1 MFALI
6 VVNVINVN
14 AHYLMLQQV
23 HELVSDFTWM
33 IGGPQGSGVETAA
46 NIFSQVFSKMGYQIF
61 GKREYYSNIKGEHS
75 YFAVRV
81 SDKQIRSSIKGTN
94 MLIAF
99 DAETIF
105 RHANDVLENGIII
118 YDSTLENIKV
128 SDVITFDNDF
138 KERMEGFL
146 KSNNK
151 ENTIKGILELAS
163 ERGASIHSVSFRS
176 LLFELSEKIE
186 NPRIKTMIRMFNV
199 LGVSLSLGLLM
210 IPTEKLT
217 ESINSIF
224 SKKKTIADMNVSAA
238 NFAYN
243 YAAAKFGS
251 TDLKFNINEIKENTL
266 LVQGYYGTSIGKIIA
281 GCRFQSYYP
290 ITPATDESN
299 FLETNEILEINE
311 DRPGSTLVIQT
322 EDEISAIGMA
332 IGSSLTGVRSAT
344 CTSGPGFVLMIE
356 CLSWAGINE
365 VPVVITFYQRSG
377 PSTGLPTR
385 HGQDDL
391 LCAINS
397 GVGEFP
403 RIVYASGNVSDSFY
417 DTANVFNYADVF
429 QVPVIHM
436 MDKFIA
442 SSVTTCQRFDET
454 KVNIDR
460 GKLLHEPPSNPYK
473 RFEHTADG
481 LSPRSKIGL
490 ENGIFWN
497 TGDESDVE
505 GHISEDPVNRVE
517 MMDKRQSR
525 LDYIL
530 EKIPE
535 SEQIVKHSDGEF
547 CVVSWGS
554 TQGPILDAID
564 MLKNE
569 GINIGFVEIKLLH
582 PFPKELLKKSFSNS
596 KTIIDVEA
604 NYTGQLGSIIKQ
616 NLEKDPDYYILKY
629 TGRPMTCTELYD
641 TLKKIVNNNAEKRE
655 VLTYGA

>member
-1 MFALI
+1 
-6 VVNVINVN
+6 
-14 AHYLMLQQV
+14 MLQQV
-23 HELVSDFTWM
+23 NELVSDFTWM

-224 SKKKTIADMNVSAA
+224 SKKKAIADMNVSAA

-641 TLKKIVNNNAEKRE
+641 TFKKIVNNDAEKRE

>member
-1 MFALI
+1 MQ
-6 VVNVINVN
+6 
-14 AHYLMLQQV
+14 QQV
-23 HELVSDFTWM
+23 DRMNTDFTWM

-46 NIFSQVFSKMGYQIF
+46 NIFSQVFSKMGYQVF

-75 YFAVRV
+75 YFAVRI
-81 SDKQIRSSIKGTN
+81 SDQKIRSSIKGTN

-105 RHANDVLENGIII
+105 RHADDVLENGVVI
-118 YDSTLENIKV
+118 YDSTLENMRI
-128 SDVITFDNDF
+128 SDVITFENDF
-138 KERMEGFL
+138 KDRLENLL
-146 KSNNK
+146 KSKNK
-151 ENTIKGILELAS
+151 EATVRGMLDLAS
-163 ERGASIHSVSFRS
+163 ENGVKINSVSFRS
-176 LLFELSEKIE
+176 LLTELSENLE
-186 NPRIKTMIRMFNV
+186 NPRIKNMNRMFNV

-210 IPTEKLT
+210 IPSEKLT
-217 ESINSIF
+217 ESVNSIF
-224 SKKKTIADMNVSAA
+224 SKKKSIAEINVSAA

-243 YAAAKFGS
+243 YATTKFEHNS
-251 TDLKFNINEIKENTL
+251 FKFESKDIQDNTI
-266 LVQGYYGTSIGKIIA
+266 LVQGHYGTSIGKIIS

-311 DRPGSTLVIQT
+311 DRPGSTLVVQT

-344 CTSGPGFVLMIE
+344 CTSGPGFALMTE

-417 DTANVFNYADVF
+417 DTAQVFNYADIF

-436 MDKFIA
+436 LDKFIA
-442 SSVTTCQRFDET
+442 SSVTTCERFDET

-460 GKLLHEPPSNPYK
+460 GKLLEEITSDNYN
-473 RFEHTADG
+473 RFAHTEDG
-481 LSPRSKIGL
+481 ISPRSKLGL
-490 ENGIFWN
+490 ENGVFWN
-497 TGDESDVE
+497 TGDESDVQ
-505 GHISEDPVNRVE
+505 GHISEDPVNRLE
-517 MMDKRQSR
+517 KMDKRQSR
-525 LDYIL
+525 FDHIL
-530 EKIPE
+530 EKIPK
-535 SEQIVKHSDGEF
+535 SEQIVQHYEGDF
-547 CVVSWGS
+547 CIVSWGS
-554 TQGPILDAID
+554 TQGPILDAIE
-564 MLKNE
+564 MLKND
-569 GINIGFVEIKLLH
+569 GINVGFIEVKLLH
-582 PFPKELLKKSFSNS
+582 PFPKELLKKHLSNS
-596 KTIIDVEA
+596 KTLINVEA
-604 NYTGQLGSIIKQ
+604 NYNGQLGSLIRQ
-616 NLEKDPDYYILKY
+616 NLEKDPQYYILKF

-641 TLKKIVNNNAEKRE
+641 TLKKIVNNNAQKRE

>member
-1 MFALI
+1 MDT
-6 VVNVINVN
+6 
-14 AHYLMLQQV
+14 
-23 HELVSDFTWM
+23 DFTWM

-75 YFAVRV
+75 YFAVRI
-81 SDKQIRSSIKGTN
+81 SDEKIRSSVKGTN

-105 RHANDVLENGIII
+105 RHADDILENGIVI
-118 YDSTLENIKV
+118 YDSTLENMRV
-128 SDVITFDNDF
+128 SDIITFENDF
-138 KERMEGFL
+138 KVRLENLL
-146 KSNNK
+146 KSKNK
-151 ENTIKGILELAS
+151 ETTVKGMLDLAS
-163 ERGASIHSVSFRS
+163 ENGVKVHSVSFRS
-176 LLFELSEKIE
+176 LLSELSEKLE
-186 NPRIKTMIRMFNV
+186 NPRIKNMSRMFNV

-210 IPTEKLT
+210 IPSEKLT
-217 ESINSIF
+217 DSVNSIF
-224 SKKKTIADMNVSAA
+224 SKKKSIAEINVSAA

-243 YAAAKFGS
+243 YATAKFEHNN
-251 TDLKFNINEIKENTL
+251 LKFATKDIQDNTI

-311 DRPGSTLVIQT
+311 DRPGSTLVVQT

-344 CTSGPGFVLMIE
+344 CTSGPGFALMTE

-417 DTANVFNYADVF
+417 DTTQAFNYADIF

-436 MDKFIA
+436 LDKFIA
-442 SSVTTCQRFDET
+442 SSVTTCERFDET

-460 GKLLHEPPSNPYK
+460 GKLLEEITSDNYN
-473 RFEHTADG
+473 RFALTEDG
-481 LSPRSKIGL
+481 ISPRSKLGL

-497 TGDESDVE
+497 TGDESDVQ

-517 MMDKRQSR
+517 KMDKRQSR
-525 LDYIL
+525 LGYIL

-535 SEQIVKHSDGEF
+535 SEQIIQHSEGDF
-547 CVVSWGS
+547 CIVSWGS
-554 TQGPILDAID
+554 TQGPILDAIG
-564 MLKNE
+564 MLKND
-569 GINIGFVEIKLLH
+569 GIDIGFIEIKLLH
-582 PFPKELLKKSFSNS
+582 PFPKELLKKHLSNS
-596 KTIIDVEA
+596 KTIINVEA
-604 NYTGQLGSIIKQ
+604 NYDGQLGSLIRQ
-616 NLEKDPDYYILKY
+616 NLEKDPDYYILKF
-629 TGRPMTCTELYD
+629 TGRPMTCTEIYD
-641 TLKKIVNNNAEKRE
+641 TLKKITNNNAQKRE

>member
-1 MFALI
+1 
-6 VVNVINVN
+6 
-14 AHYLMLQQV
+14 
-23 HELVSDFTWM
+23 
-33 IGGPQGSGVETAA
+33 
-46 NIFSQVFSKMGYQIF
+46 
-61 GKREYYSNIKGEHS
+61 
-75 YFAVRV
+75 
-81 SDKQIRSSIKGTN
+81 
-94 MLIAF
+94 
-99 DAETIF
+99 
-105 RHANDVLENGIII
+105 
-118 YDSTLENIKV
+118 
-128 SDVITFDNDF
+128 
-138 KERMEGFL
+138 MEGFL

-151 ENTIKGILELAS
+151 EATIKGILELAS

-176 LLFELSEKIE
+176 LLAELSEKIE

-224 SKKKTIADMNVSAA
+224 SKKKAIADMNVSAA

-251 TDLKFNINEIKENTL
+251 TDFKFNINEIKENTL

-436 MDKFIA
+436 MDKLIA

>member
-23 HELVSDFTWM
+23 NELVSDFTWM

-81 SDKQIRSSIKGTN
+81 SKKQIRSSIKGTN

-151 ENTIKGILELAS
+151 EATIKGILELAS

-176 LLFELSEKIE
+176 LLFELSEKLE

-251 TDLKFNINEIKENTL
+251 TDLKFNINEIEENTL

>member
-1 MFALI
+1 MAT
-6 VVNVINVN
+6 
-14 AHYLMLQQV
+14 
-23 HELVSDFTWM
+23 DFTWM

-75 YFAVRV
+75 YFAVRI
-81 SDKQIRSSIKGTN
+81 SDEKIRSSVKGTN

-105 RHANDVLENGIII
+105 RHADDILENGIVI
-118 YDSTLENIKV
+118 YDSTLENMRV
-128 SDVITFDNDF
+128 SDVITFENDF
-138 KERMEGFL
+138 KGRLENLL
-146 KSNNK
+146 KSKNK
-151 ENTIKGILELAS
+151 EATVKGMLDLAS
-163 ERGASIHSVSFRS
+163 ENGVKVHSVSFRS
-176 LLFELSEKIE
+176 LLSELSEKLE
-186 NPRIKTMIRMFNV
+186 NPRIKNMSRMFNV

-210 IPTEKLT
+210 IPSEKLT
-217 ESINSIF
+217 DSVNSIF
-224 SKKKTIADMNVSAA
+224 SKKKSIAEINVSAA

-243 YAAAKFGS
+243 YAAAKFEHNN
-251 TDLKFNINEIKENTL
+251 LKFATKDIQDNTI
-266 LVQGYYGTSIGKIIA
+266 LVQGYYGTSIGKIIS

-311 DRPGSTLVIQT
+311 DRPGSTLVVQT

-344 CTSGPGFVLMIE
+344 CTSGPGFALMTE

-417 DTANVFNYADVF
+417 DTTQVFNYADIF

-436 MDKFIA
+436 LDKFIA
-442 SSVTTCQRFDET
+442 SSVTTCERFDET

-460 GKLLHEPPSNPYK
+460 GKLLEEITSDNYN
-473 RFEHTADG
+473 RFAHTEDG
-481 LSPRSKIGL
+481 ISPRSKLGL

-497 TGDESDVE
+497 TGDESDVQ

-517 MMDKRQSR
+517 KMDKRQSR

-535 SEQIVKHSDGEF
+535 SEQIVQHSEGDF
-547 CVVSWGS
+547 CIVSWGS
-554 TQGPILDAID
+554 TQGPILDAIE
-564 MLKNE
+564 MLKND
-569 GINIGFVEIKLLH
+569 GIDIGFIEIKLLH
-582 PFPKELLKKSFSNS
+582 PFPKEVLKKYLSNS
-596 KTIIDVEA
+596 KTIINVEA
-604 NYTGQLGSIIKQ
+604 NYNGQLGSLIRQ
-616 NLEKDPDYYILKY
+616 NLEKDPDYYILKF

-641 TLKKIVNNNAEKRE
+641 TLKKITNNNAQKRE

>member
-1 MFALI
+1 VFALI

-14 AHYLMLQQV
+14 ARYLMLQQV
-23 HELVSDFTWM
+23 NEVVSDFTWM

-224 SKKKTIADMNVSAA
+224 SKKKAIADMNVSAA

-251 TDLKFNINEIKENTL
+251 TDFKFNINEIKENTL

-460 GKLLHEPPSNPYK
+460 GKLLDEPPSNAYK

>member
-1 MFALI
+1 
-6 VVNVINVN
+6 
-14 AHYLMLQQV
+14 MLQLV
-23 HELVSDFTWM
+23 HRMTTDFTWM

-81 SDKQIRSSIKGTN
+81 SEKKIHSSVKGTH

-105 RHANDVLENGIII
+105 RHADDILENGIII
-118 YDSTLENIKV
+118 YDSTLENIRV

-138 KERMEGFL
+138 KNRLENLL
-146 KSNNK
+146 KSKNK
-151 ENTIKGILELAS
+151 EPTIKGMLDFATKN
-163 ERGASIHSVSFRS
+163 GVKVYSVSFRS
-176 LLFELSEKIE
+176 LLNELSEKLE
-186 NPRIKTMIRMFNV
+186 NPRIKNMTRMFNV
-199 LGVSLSLGLLM
+199 LGVSLSLGLIK
-210 IPTEKLT
+210 IPSQKLT
-217 ESINSIF
+217 ESVNSIF
-224 SKKKTIADMNVSAA
+224 SKKKSIAEINASAA

-243 YAAAKFGS
+243 YASAKFENNNF
-251 TDLKFNINEIKENTL
+251 KFETKAVEDKTI

-332 IGSSLTGVRSAT
+332 IGSSLTGTRSAT
-344 CTSGPGFVLMIE
+344 CTSGPGFALMAE

-365 VPVVITFYQRSG
+365 ISVVITLYQRSG

-391 LCAINS
+391 LFAIHA

-417 DTANVFNYADVF
+417 DTARVFNYADIY

-436 MDKFIA
+436 LDKFIA
-442 SSVTTCQRFDET
+442 SSVVTCERFDET
-454 KVNIDR
+454 KITINR
-460 GKLLHEPPSNPYK
+460 GKLLDEISSDNYN
-473 RFEHTADG
+473 RFAHTEDG
-481 LSPRSKIGL
+481 ISPRSKLGL

-497 TGDESDVE
+497 TGDESDVQ
-505 GHISEDPVNRVE
+505 GHISEDPVTRVE

-535 SEQIVKHSDGEF
+535 SEQIVQHSEGDF
-547 CVVSWGS
+547 CIISWGS
-554 TQGPILDAID
+554 TKGPILDAIE
-564 MLKNE
+564 MLKND
-569 GINIGFVEIKLLH
+569 GINIGFIEMKLLH
-582 PFPKELLKKSFSNS
+582 PFPKELLKKLLGNP
-596 KTIIDVEA
+596 KIIIDVEA
-604 NYTGQLGSIIKQ
+604 NYNGQLGSLIRQ
-616 NLEKDPDYYILKY
+616 NLEKDLDYYILKF

-641 TLKKIVNNNAEKRE
+641 TLRKIINNNAQKRE

>member
-1 MFALI
+1 MQ
-6 VVNVINVN
+6 
-14 AHYLMLQQV
+14 QQV
-23 HELVSDFTWM
+23 DRMATDFTWM

-75 YFAVRV
+75 YFAVRI
-81 SDKQIRSSIKGTN
+81 SDEKIRSSVKGTN

-105 RHANDVLENGIII
+105 RHADDVLENGVII
-118 YDSTLENIKV
+118 YDSTLENMRV
-128 SDVITFDNDF
+128 SDVITFENDF
-138 KERMEGFL
+138 KDRLENLL
-146 KSNNK
+146 KSKNK
-151 ENTIKGILELAS
+151 ESTVKGMLDLAS
-163 ERGASIHSVSFRS
+163 ENGVKVHSVSFRS
-176 LLFELSEKIE
+176 LLTELSEKLE
-186 NPRIKTMIRMFNV
+186 NPRIKNMSRMFNV

-210 IPTEKLT
+210 IPSEKLT
-217 ESINSIF
+217 DSVNSIF
-224 SKKKTIADMNVSAA
+224 SKKKPIAEINVSAA

-243 YAAAKFGS
+243 YAAAKFEHNN
-251 TDLKFNINEIKENTL
+251 LKFETKDIQDNTI
-266 LVQGYYGTSIGKIIA
+266 LVQGYYGTSIGKIIS

-344 CTSGPGFVLMIE
+344 CTSGPGFALMIE

-417 DTANVFNYADVF
+417 DTTQVFNYADIF

-436 MDKFIA
+436 LDKFIA
-442 SSVTTCQRFDET
+442 SSVTTCERFDET

-460 GKLLHEPPSNPYK
+460 GKLLEEISLDNYN
-473 RFEHTADG
+473 RFAHTEDG
-481 LSPRSKIGL
+481 ISPRSKLGL

-497 TGDESDVE
+497 TGDESDVQ
-505 GHISEDPVNRVE
+505 GHISEDPVNRME

-530 EKIPE
+530 EKIPK
-535 SEQIVKHSDGEF
+535 SEQIVQHYEGDF
-547 CVVSWGS
+547 CIVSWGS
-554 TQGPILDAID
+554 TQGPILDAIE
-564 MLKNE
+564 MLKND
-569 GINIGFVEIKLLH
+569 GIDVGFIEIKLLH
-582 PFPKELLKKSFSNS
+582 PFPKELLKKSLSNS
-596 KTIIDVEA
+596 KTIINIES
-604 NYTGQLGSIIKQ
+604 NYNGQLGSLIRQ
-616 NLEKDPDYYILKY
+616 NLEKDPDYYILKF

-641 TLKKIVNNNAEKRE
+641 TLKKIVNNNAQKRE

>member
-1 MFALI
+1 MTI
-6 VVNVINVN
+6 
-14 AHYLMLQQV
+14 
-23 HELVSDFTWM
+23 DFTWM

-224 SKKKTIADMNVSAA
+224 SKKKAIADMNVSAA

-251 TDLKFNINEIKENTL
+251 TDFKFNINEIKENTL

-460 GKLLHEPPSNPYK
+460 GKLLDEPPSNAYK
-473 RFEHTADG
+473 RFDHTADG

>member
-1 MFALI
+1 MAT
-6 VVNVINVN
+6 
-14 AHYLMLQQV
+14 
-23 HELVSDFTWM
+23 DFTWM

-46 NIFSQVFSKMGYQIF
+46 NIFSQVFSKMGYQVF

-75 YFAVRV
+75 YFAVRI
-81 SDKQIRSSIKGTN
+81 SDKKIRSSVKGTN
-94 MLIAF
+94 LLIAF

-105 RHANDVLENGIII
+105 RHADDVLENGIVI
-118 YDSTLENIKV
+118 YDSTLENMRV
-128 SDVITFDNDF
+128 SDVITFENDF
-138 KERMEGFL
+138 KDRLETLL
-146 KSNNK
+146 KSKNK
-151 ENTIKGILELAS
+151 EATVKGMLDLAS
-163 ERGASIHSVSFRS
+163 ENGVKVHSVSFRS
-176 LLFELSEKIE
+176 LLTELSEKLE
-186 NPRIKTMIRMFNV
+186 NPRIKNMSRMFNV

-210 IPTEKLT
+210 IPSEKLT
-217 ESINSIF
+217 DSVNSIF
-224 SKKKTIADMNVSAA
+224 SKKKSIAEINVSAA

-243 YAAAKFGS
+243 YAAAKFEHNN
-251 TDLKFNINEIKENTL
+251 LKFATKDIQDNTI
-266 LVQGYYGTSIGKIIA
+266 LVQGYYGTSIGKIIS

-311 DRPGSTLVIQT
+311 DRPGSTLVVQT

-344 CTSGPGFVLMIE
+344 CTSGPGFALMTE

-417 DTANVFNYADVF
+417 DTTQAFNYADIF

-436 MDKFIA
+436 LDKFIA
-442 SSVTTCQRFDET
+442 SSVTTCERFDET

-460 GKLLHEPPSNPYK
+460 GKLLEEITSDNYN
-473 RFEHTADG
+473 RFALTEDG
-481 LSPRSKIGL
+481 ISPRSKLGL

-497 TGDESDVE
+497 TGDESDVQ

-517 MMDKRQSR
+517 KMDKRQSR

-535 SEQIVKHSDGEF
+535 SEQIVQHSEGDF
-547 CVVSWGS
+547 CIVSWGS
-554 TQGPILDAID
+554 TQGPILDAIE
-564 MLKNE
+564 MLKND
-569 GINIGFVEIKLLH
+569 GIDIGFIEIKLLH
-582 PFPKELLKKSFSNS
+582 PFPKEVLKKYLSNS
-596 KTIIDVEA
+596 KTIINVEA
-604 NYTGQLGSIIKQ
+604 NYNGQLGSLIRQ
-616 NLEKDPDYYILKY
+616 NLEKDPDYYILKF

-641 TLKKIVNNNAEKRE
+641 TLKEITNNNAQKRE

>member
-1 MFALI
+1 MQ
-6 VVNVINVN
+6 
-14 AHYLMLQQV
+14 QQV
-23 HELVSDFTWM
+23 DRMATDFTWM

-75 YFAVRV
+75 YFAVRI
-81 SDKQIRSSIKGTN
+81 SDEKIRSSVKGTN

-105 RHANDVLENGIII
+105 RHADDVLENGVII
-118 YDSTLENIKV
+118 YDSTLENMRV
-128 SDVITFDNDF
+128 SDVITFENDF
-138 KERMEGFL
+138 KDRLENLL
-146 KSNNK
+146 KSKNK
-151 ENTIKGILELAS
+151 ESTVKGMLDLAS
-163 ERGASIHSVSFRS
+163 ENGVKVHSVSFRS
-176 LLFELSEKIE
+176 LLTELSEKLE
-186 NPRIKTMIRMFNV
+186 NPRIKNMSRMFNV

-210 IPTEKLT
+210 IPSEKLT
-217 ESINSIF
+217 DSVNSIF
-224 SKKKTIADMNVSAA
+224 SKKKPIAEINVSAA

-243 YAAAKFGS
+243 YAAAKFEQNN
-251 TDLKFNINEIKENTL
+251 LKFETNNIQDNTI
-266 LVQGYYGTSIGKIIA
+266 LVQGYYGTSIGKIIS

-344 CTSGPGFVLMIE
+344 CTSGPGFALMIE

-417 DTANVFNYADVF
+417 DTTQVFNYADIF

-436 MDKFIA
+436 LDKFIA
-442 SSVTTCQRFDET
+442 SSVTTCERFDET

-460 GKLLHEPPSNPYK
+460 GKLLEEISLDNYN
-473 RFEHTADG
+473 RFAHTEDG
-481 LSPRSKIGL
+481 ISPRSKLGL

-497 TGDESDVE
+497 TGDESDVQ
-505 GHISEDPVNRVE
+505 GHISEDPVNRME

-530 EKIPE
+530 EKIPK
-535 SEQIVKHSDGEF
+535 SEQIVQHYEGDF
-547 CVVSWGS
+547 CIVSWGS
-554 TQGPILDAID
+554 TQGPILDAIE
-564 MLKNE
+564 MLKND
-569 GINIGFVEIKLLH
+569 GIDVGFIEIKLLH
-582 PFPKELLKKSFSNS
+582 PFPKELLKKSLSNS
-596 KTIIDVEA
+596 KTIINIES
-604 NYTGQLGSIIKQ
+604 NYNGQLGSLIRQ
-616 NLEKDPDYYILKY
+616 NLEKDPDYYILKF

-641 TLKKIVNNNAEKRE
+641 TLKKIVNNNAQKRE

>member
-1 MFALI
+1 MDT
-6 VVNVINVN
+6 
-14 AHYLMLQQV
+14 
-23 HELVSDFTWM
+23 DFTWM

-75 YFAVRV
+75 YFAVRI
-81 SDKQIRSSIKGTN
+81 SDEKIRSSVKGTN

-105 RHANDVLENGIII
+105 RHADDILENGIVI
-118 YDSTLENIKV
+118 YDSTLENMRV
-128 SDVITFDNDF
+128 SDVITFENDF
-138 KERMEGFL
+138 KDRLENLL
-146 KSNNK
+146 KSKNK
-151 ENTIKGILELAS
+151 EATVKGMLDLAS
-163 ERGASIHSVSFRS
+163 ENGVKVHSVSFRS
-176 LLFELSEKIE
+176 LLSELSEKLE
-186 NPRIKTMIRMFNV
+186 NPRIKNMSRMFNV

-210 IPTEKLT
+210 IPSEKLT
-217 ESINSIF
+217 DSVNSIF
-224 SKKKTIADMNVSAA
+224 SKKKSIAEINVSAA

-243 YAAAKFGS
+243 YAAAKFEHNN
-251 TDLKFNINEIKENTL
+251 LKFATKDIQDNTI
-266 LVQGYYGTSIGKIIA
+266 LVQGYYGTSIGKIIS

-311 DRPGSTLVIQT
+311 DRPGSTLVVQT

-344 CTSGPGFVLMIE
+344 CTSGPGFALMTE

-417 DTANVFNYADVF
+417 DTTQAFNYADIF

-436 MDKFIA
+436 LDKFIA
-442 SSVTTCQRFDET
+442 SSVTTCERFDET

-460 GKLLHEPPSNPYK
+460 GKLLEEITSDNYN
-473 RFEHTADG
+473 RFALTEDG
-481 LSPRSKIGL
+481 ISPRSKLGL

-497 TGDESDVE
+497 TGDESDVQ

-517 MMDKRQSR
+517 KMDKRQSR

-535 SEQIVKHSDGEF
+535 SEQIVQHSEGDF
-547 CVVSWGS
+547 CIVSWGS
-554 TQGPILDAID
+554 TQGPILDAIE
-564 MLKNE
+564 MLKND
-569 GINIGFVEIKLLH
+569 GIDIGFIEIKLLH
-582 PFPKELLKKSFSNS
+582 PFPKEVLKKYLSNS
-596 KTIIDVEA
+596 KTIINVEA
-604 NYTGQLGSIIKQ
+604 NYNGQLGSLIRQ
-616 NLEKDPDYYILKY
+616 NLEKDPDYYILKF

-641 TLKKIVNNNAEKRE
+641 TLKKITNNNAQKRE

>member
-1 MFALI
+1 MTI
-6 VVNVINVN
+6 
-14 AHYLMLQQV
+14 
-23 HELVSDFTWM
+23 DFTWM

-46 NIFSQVFSKMGYQIF
+46 NIFSQVFSKMGYQVF

-75 YFAVRV
+75 YFAVRI
-81 SDKQIRSSIKGTN
+81 SQKQIRSSIKGTN

-105 RHANDVLENGIII
+105 RHADDVLENGVII

-138 KERMEGFL
+138 KERMQGFL
-146 KSNNK
+146 KSKNK
-151 ENTIKGILELAS
+151 DETIKGLLELAS
-163 ERGASIHSVSFRS
+163 ENGVSIHSVSFRS
-176 LLFELSEKIE
+176 LLSELSEKLE
-186 NPRIKTMIRMFNV
+186 NPRIKNMIRMFNV

-210 IPTEKLT
+210 TPPEKLA

-251 TDLKFNINEIKENTL
+251 TDLKFDVNEVEENTL

-436 MDKFIA
+436 MDKFIS

-454 KVNIDR
+454 RININR
-460 GKLLHEPPSNPYK
+460 GKLLNEPPSNVYK
-473 RFEHTADG
+473 RFEHTEDG

-525 LDYIL
+525 LEYIL

-535 SEQIVKHSDGEF
+535 SEQIVKHSEGEF

>member
-1 MFALI
+1 MR
-6 VVNVINVN
+6 
-14 AHYLMLQQV
+14 QQV
-23 HELVSDFTWM
+23 DRMATDFTWM

-75 YFAVRV
+75 YFAVRI
-81 SDKQIRSSIKGTN
+81 SDEKIRSSVKGTN

-105 RHANDVLENGIII
+105 RHADDILENGIVI
-118 YDSTLENIKV
+118 YDSTLENMKV
-128 SDVITFDNDF
+128 SDIITFENDF
-138 KERMEGFL
+138 KVRLENLL
-146 KSNNK
+146 KSKNK
-151 ENTIKGILELAS
+151 ETTVKGMLDLAS
-163 ERGASIHSVSFRS
+163 ENGVKIHSVSFRS
-176 LLFELSEKIE
+176 LLSELSEKLE
-186 NPRIKTMIRMFNV
+186 NPRIKNMSRMFNV

-210 IPTEKLT
+210 IPSEKLT
-217 ESINSIF
+217 DSVNSIF
-224 SKKKTIADMNVSAA
+224 SKKKSIAEINVSAA

-243 YAAAKFGS
+243 YAAAKFEHNN
-251 TDLKFNINEIKENTL
+251 LKFATKDIQDNTI
-266 LVQGYYGTSIGKIIA
+266 LVQGYYGTSIGKIIS

-311 DRPGSTLVIQT
+311 DRPGSTLVVQT

-344 CTSGPGFVLMIE
+344 CTSGPGFALMTE

-417 DTANVFNYADVF
+417 DTTQVFNYADIF

-436 MDKFIA
+436 LDKFIA
-442 SSVTTCQRFDET
+442 SSVTTCERFDET

-460 GKLLHEPPSNPYK
+460 GKLLEEITSDDYN
-473 RFEHTADG
+473 RFAHTEDG
-481 LSPRSKIGL
+481 ISPRSKLGL

-497 TGDESDVE
+497 TGDESDVQ

-517 MMDKRQSR
+517 KMDKRQSR

-535 SEQIVKHSDGEF
+535 SEQIVQHSEGDF
-547 CVVSWGS
+547 CIVSWGS
-554 TQGPILDAID
+554 TQGPILDAIE
-564 MLKNE
+564 MLKND
-569 GINIGFVEIKLLH
+569 GINVGFIEIKLLH
-582 PFPKELLKKSFSNS
+582 PFPKEVLKKHLSSS
-596 KTIIDVEA
+596 KTIINVEA
-604 NYTGQLGSIIKQ
+604 NYNGQLGSLIRQ
-616 NLEKDPDYYILKY
+616 NLEKDPDYYILKF

-641 TLKKIVNNNAEKRE
+641 TLKKITNNNAEKRE